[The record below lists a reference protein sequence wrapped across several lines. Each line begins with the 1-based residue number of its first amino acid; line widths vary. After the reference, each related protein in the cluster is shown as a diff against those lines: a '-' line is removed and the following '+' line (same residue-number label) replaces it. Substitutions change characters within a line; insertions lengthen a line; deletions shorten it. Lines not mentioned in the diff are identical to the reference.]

1 MFHDR
6 DSPEDSLCVGCWRC
20 VAGAPSVAPEDESRE
35 SEMGSGGYRTPTYC
49 PGTVYESTHL
59 GASCLLF
66 TFLRQAVLLPEMQ
79 CVRPESPV
87 G

>member
-1 MFHDR
+1 
-6 DSPEDSLCVGCWRC
+6 
-20 VAGAPSVAPEDESRE
+20 
-35 SEMGSGGYRTPTYC
+35 MGSGGYRTPTYC

-66 TFLRQAVLLPEMQ
+66 TFLHHAVLLTAMQ
-79 CVRPESPV
+79 CVRPEGTV